1 VDTGADEAAKVRA
14 AQQPQRE
21 KEKPMDERLRA
32 YLESRGLAKDASEDE
47 AWRYLAELPGED
59 AARAAAPP
67 APPAQR
73 AAGNE
78 PPAGTGDQGQRNAP
92 PADTAATAE
101 AERERAAEILAM
113 CRSHEVDDDKTL
125 EFLRGGRP
133 VDHCARQVLD
143 LVAERKGDGPG
154 YYGPARVVNDE
165 RDKYRSAVQDALL
178 TRGGHTL
185 EQPAVGYDEFRG
197 FSLKEL
203 ARDCLRHA
211 GQRTGGDD
219 YKMIGRAFTTSD
231 LPKILANVANKF
243 VMIGW
248 DGLAPTWIMWADDSG
263 SVPDFKEGTL
273 VRLSE
278 FDDLDEMEED
288 GEYNYAKLSDIKES
302 FKIGSYGKA
311 IYLGRKMII
320 NDDLGLLTDIPRA
333 MGEAAARTVADTC
346 YSALLTNPAMGDG
359 KALFHADHN
368 NIVNITGVDVDGI
381 GKAVM
386 ALTSQKDAEGKR
398 RLNIPPVFFLSPT
411 AQFVSAEKF
420 FASDFI
426 GTAAEPNIKNPFG
439 GTFTRERRIYEGR
452 LDDDNT
458 SVVYIL
464 GPKGKTI
471 RVYFLNGNKTPFID
485 FRDDWNTDGRKGKV
499 RIDVG
504 AKAQDWRGMVR
515 ATITG

>member
-1 VDTGADEAAKVRA
+1 
-14 AQQPQRE
+14 
-21 KEKPMDERLRA
+21 
-32 YLESRGLAKDASEDE
+32 
-47 AWRYLAELPGED
+47 
-59 AARAAAPP
+59 
-67 APPAQR
+67 
-73 AAGNE
+73 
-78 PPAGTGDQGQRNAP
+78 
-92 PADTAATAE
+92 
-101 AERERAAEILAM
+101 
-113 CRSHEVDDDKTL
+113 
-125 EFLRGGRP
+125 
-133 VDHCARQVLD
+133 
-143 LVAERKGDGPG
+143 
-154 YYGPARVVNDE
+154 
-165 RDKYRSAVQDALL
+165 
-178 TRGGHTL
+178 
-185 EQPAVGYDEFRG
+185 
-197 FSLKEL
+197 
-203 ARDCLRHA
+203 
-211 GQRTGGDD
+211 
-219 YKMIGRAFTTSD
+219 
-231 LPKILANVANKF
+231 
-243 VMIGW
+243 MIGW
-248 DGLAPTWIMWADDSG
+248 DTQAATWVMWADDSG